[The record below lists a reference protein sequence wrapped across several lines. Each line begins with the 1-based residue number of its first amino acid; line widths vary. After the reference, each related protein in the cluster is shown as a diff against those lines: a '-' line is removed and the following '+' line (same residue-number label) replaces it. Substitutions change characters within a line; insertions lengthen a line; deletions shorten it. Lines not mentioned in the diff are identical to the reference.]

1 MLGRWNTRER
11 APCWVTST
19 LDLAT
24 QAEGGRHGEANGRMT
39 TAENV
44 PDQAKLSG
52 LRPEGKRRWHCQWEE
67 TLGPGAAHS
76 TLHNPNRVA
85 AWRKQNPARLALTF
99 GLDEPFLKND
109 LHSCASEPYFLLL
122 LFRRMGD
129 FGQGDLDVGVRVA
142 TWCDLMA
149 QCGVLCPY
157 LC

>member
-1 MLGRWNTRER
+1 MGRNSGPWGCTFHS
-11 APCWVTST
+11 PQS
-19 LDLAT
+19 
-24 QAEGGRHGEANGRMT
+24 QPGGG
-39 TAENV
+39 
-44 PDQAKLSG
+44 
-52 LRPEGKRRWHCQWEE
+52 
-67 TLGPGAAHS
+67 
-76 TLHNPNRVA
+76 
-85 AWRKQNPARLALTF
+85 WRKQNPAGLALTF